1 MERYHY
7 SDEVRTALESLKQAM
22 AVYQVIDGQ
31 VVTLLIS
38 DGFRKLFGY
47 PNREQAVFFMDHDMY
62 KGIHPDD
69 RTRLTEAALHFADSE
84 DDDELEVVYRTKA
97 GMTSDY
103 KVIHLHGHHQR
114 TETGVRIAQIFY
126 MYEGIYAE
134 GKDSD
139 AQTNRS
145 NSAMQEDGGL
155 HTSH

>member
-1 MERYHY
+1 MKRYCY

-62 KGIHPDD
+62 KDIHPDD

-84 DDDELEVVYRTKA
+84 DDDELEVVYRK
-97 GMTSDY
+97 
-103 KVIHLHGHHQR
+103 IELHDRAASAARVSFSLR
-114 TETGVRIAQIFY
+114 TWISSA
-126 MYEGIYAE
+126 A
-134 GKDSD
+134 SS
-139 AQTNRS
+139 RS
-145 NSAMQEDGGL
+145 SRV
-155 HTSH
+155 